1 MTAEVTNPAE
11 KPKRAPTL
19 YFIVGFKLLKGI
31 GALLLALGVYSL
43 RDNNL
48 PDEFDQLVKFLHVD
62 PDNRFVSDLADR
74 VAQITPTN
82 LNWVVILSVT
92 YSLFVMLQAIGL
104 MFRVK
109 WIVWLVIG
117 ESAFLLPVEFLELLH
132 KSPHSH
138 SGAAWVKTA
147 IIAVNILI
155 VWYLYA
161 NRGRLIR
168 HHHYHHDTVPVG
180 DKATPPPSEQ
190 PSQSTKAN

>member
-1 MTAEVTNPAE
+1 MTAAITSPED

-19 YFIVGFKLLKGI
+19 YVIVGFKFLKGI

-48 PDEFDQLVKFLHVD
+48 PDEFDRLVAFLHVD
-62 PDNRFVSDLADR
+62 PDNKFVSELADR

-82 LNWVVILSVT
+82 LNWVVILSVV
-92 YSLFVMLQAIGL
+92 YSLFIMLQAFGL

-117 ESAFLLPVEFLELLH
+117 ESAFFLPIELLELIH
-132 KSPHSH
+132 KPS
-138 SGAAWVKTA
+138 WVKVLV
-147 IIAVNILI
+147 IAVNVLI

-161 NRGRLIR
+161 NRQRLIR
-168 HHHYHHDTVPVG
+168 HHHHHHAPATVGNELPAAPTETPVEP
-180 DKATPPPSEQ
+180 KV
-190 PSQSTKAN
+190 N